1 MLRATTDAPTPT
13 ELACTAALA
22 DLRSLY
28 AEVFAIGQR
37 HQRCLAQLALTED
50 VAQALLDTA
59 AEAAHQHA
67 CRLVRLRSQEL
78 LRRRLADIRLEHFV
92 DDDPAI
98 LDSTW
103 STASLVI
110 HIHWNYDTTG
120 GTAGDPEA
128 LMFSTELGR
137 PERS

>member
-98 LDSTW
+98 LDSKW
-103 STASLVI
+103 STAGQII
-110 HIHWNYDTTG
+110 HIHWDYDKTG
-120 GTAGDPEA
+120 GTPGDPDA
-128 LMFSTELGR
+128 LVFSTELR
-137 PERS
+137 KAERS

>member
-28 AEVFAIGQR
+28 AEMFAIGQR
-37 HQRCLAQLALTED
+37 HQRCLAQLALTEN

-59 AEAAHQHA
+59 NEAAHQHA
-67 CRLVRLRSQEL
+67 CRLVRMRAQEL
-78 LRRRLADIRLEHFV
+78 LSRRLADIRLEHFV

-103 STASLVI
+103 STTSQVI
-110 HIHWNYDTTG
+110 HIHWDYGRTGTTP
-120 GTAGDPEA
+120 GDPEA
-128 LMFSTELGR
+128 LVFSTEFQNEEGR
-137 PERS
+137 